1 MKKITKLSTIIFIL
15 ISLINLSSCG
25 EHQHTFDEGRT
36 IQEATCLAEG
46 IKEYKCTKCD
56 ETRQET
62 INKLEHIYETT
73 IIKATC
79 KEAGS
84 EIKVCK
90 LCNDTIEMELE
101 KIDHRIIIDKAVEP
115 SCTRTGLTEGSHCS
129 ECGEVTEKQ
138 ETIEKLEHNYVNG
151 KCSDCDTKQPNYVDE
166 NASKGLAFELNA
178 DAKSY
183 SLIGV
188 GTCTDT
194 NIIVPSVYKGL
205 PVTSIEEF
213 AFVWC
218 FFVESIEIKD
228 SVTYIGGAAFGGCG
242 NLKSVEIPSS
252 VTKIGINLFEKCTS
266 LTSINVDA
274 NNRCYKSINGNLYT
288 KDGTKLIQ
296 YAIGK
301 SDTSFVVP
309 DSVTSIEHRAFSFC
323 KSLTSIE
330 IPNSVTNIVLSA
342 FEDLENLTSISV
354 DNNNQHYKS
363 IDGNLYSKD
372 EKTFLKYATGKK
384 DIIFVIPNSV
394 ISIAESAF
402 AASKS
407 ITTVIIPNSVTS
419 IDDSAFAECISL
431 TTVIIPD
438 SVTSIGPHAFVNCI
452 GLVKIELSKNV
463 TTIGIWAFA
472 GDTKLIIYCEA
483 KEKPSGWHT
492 DWNYRG
498 GKVIWGYKK

>member
-15 ISLINLSSCG
+15 ISLINLSSCK

-228 SVTYIGGAAFGGCG
+228 SVTYIGGAAFGGCE

-252 VTKIGINLFEKCTS
+252 VTKIGINLFEKCKN
-266 LTSINVDA
+266 LTSINVDT
-274 NNRCYKSINGNLYT
+274 NNQYYKSIDGNLYT

-301 SDTSFVVP
+301 LDTSFVVP

-330 IPNSVTNIVLSA
+330 IPDSVINIVLSA
-342 FEDLENLTSISV
+342 FADLENLTSINV

-452 GLVKIELSKNV
+452 GLVKIELS
-463 TTIGIWAFA
+463 
-472 GDTKLIIYCEA
+472 
-483 KEKPSGWHT
+483 
-492 DWNYRG
+492 RM
-498 GKVIWGYKK
+498 